1 MLMADTTT
9 ETTDRCAVACS
20 CVATTSV
27 EELQAPVA
35 ELRGYLEALARSDG
49 TADLRL
55 VAAARA
61 AGDRVR
67 DVTDALAAY
76 ADTDRVADRRRIQ
89 YGPVVSAAAEVIAE
103 ELADRDLALDVGL
116 LPTLTAD
123 PRQLYRATLALLQL
137 AVDTAV
143 PGSTLTVRALRH
155 SSEWQLRV
163 AVQPPITPARPA
175 SDVSHASGGVQ
186 LLTAQRVAEA
196 HGGNLW
202 LIDGDDGP
210 PAVWLT
216 IPDQAG
222 SGPRQEAQSPWSR

>member
-1 MLMADTTT
+1 MADTTT

-20 CVATTSV
+20 CVATTAV

-49 TADLRL
+49 TADPRL
-55 VAAARA
+55 VAAART

-67 DVTDALAAY
+67 DVT
-76 ADTDRVADRRRIQ
+76 
-89 YGPVVSAAAEVIAE
+89 
-103 ELADRDLALDVGL
+103 LDVGL

-143 PGSTLTVRALRH
+143 RGSTLTVRALRH

-163 AVQPPITPARPA
+163 AVQPPTTATRPA
-175 SDVSHASGGVQ
+175 SEVARASGGVQ

-202 LIDGDDGP
+202 LTDGDDGP

-216 IPDQAG
+216 IPDEPS
-222 SGPRQEAQSPWSR
+222 SGPRQEAELPWSR